1 VLQILTILKSGD
13 SMVKKK
19 CNTMYLSEITVF
31 LTTETYLRE
40 LKDELQAKQNI
51 YSVKSHKYIFNEQR
65 LSSFTLVFLKIA

>member
-1 VLQILTILKSGD
+1 
-13 SMVKKK
+13 MVKKK

-51 YSVKSHKYIFNEQR
+51 YSVNHTNTFSMNKDFLHSPWSSSKSHNMP
-65 LSSFTLVFLKIA
+65 T